1 MRPLIHEQVQRVIA
15 AVEKDAPGG
24 FDRRAAALE
33 LLEVHVLDR
42 LQYLEELAPL
52 EPALLALRAHAT
64 TLHQRLEAT
73 NQRLLRRLR
82 LRIAAGKYTPG
93 GLKRALAQCAAPP
106 GRRDGYDVLDR
117 LVAGLLA
124 DVPPSEPRV
133 ELEREMVA
141 YQPTPARAILTLIER
156 TCLGP
161 DDTLVDLGSGL
172 GHVVILVALLCGAR
186 ARGIEL
192 EPAYCDYARRC
203 AGRLNVPRVEFIQ
216 GDAREASLAY
226 GTVFF
231 LFTPFRGALLR
242 QVLERLRA
250 QARVRP
256 IRVST
261 YGPCTAEMAGVSWLR
276 PGDRRDTGEHEVAVF
291 HAAGPGLHP

>member
-1 MRPLIHEQVQRVIA
+1 MRPLIHEEVQRVIS

-42 LQYLEELAPL
+42 LQHLEELAPL
-52 EPALLALRAHAT
+52 EPALLGLRGRAM
-64 TLHQRLEAT
+64 TLHQCLEAA
-73 NQRLLRRLR
+73 NRRLLRRLR

-93 GLKRALAQCAAPP
+93 GLKSALARYAGP

-117 LVAGLLA
+117 LVGGLLA
-124 DVPPSEPRV
+124 VAPPSEPRV
-133 ELEREMVA
+133 GLEPEMVA
-141 YQPTPARAILTLIER
+141 YQPTPARAILTLIDR
-156 TCLGP
+156 ACLRP
-161 DDTLVDLGSGL
+161 DDTLVDMGSGL

-186 ARGIEL
+186 ARGIEV

-203 AGRLNVPRVEFIQ
+203 AARLNVPRVEFIQ
-216 GDAREASLAY
+216 GDAREASLAD

-231 LFTPFRGALLR
+231 LYTPFRGALLR

-250 QARVRP
+250 EARARP
-256 IRVST
+256 IQVCT

-276 PGDRRDTGEHEVAVF
+276 PGDSPDAGAHEVAVF